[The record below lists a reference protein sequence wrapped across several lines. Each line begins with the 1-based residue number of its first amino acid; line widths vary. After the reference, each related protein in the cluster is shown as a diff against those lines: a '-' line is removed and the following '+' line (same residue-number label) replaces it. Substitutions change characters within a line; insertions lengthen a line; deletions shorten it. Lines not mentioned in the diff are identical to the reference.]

1 MVHFHLRLSSDG
13 NSQNTAL
20 SNDACE
26 TEPTYPIL
34 TPRGTLEIQKDT
46 NLSTFVDVGTVNC
59 SRTVELDGP
68 DKKIEQL
75 QLDDSVNFSEAASD
89 AIELCIAA
97 SEALVINDLID
108 SDSLE
113 KNSSASVILEASL
126 QLKQAR
132 WELCKNAFA
141 DSLSV
146 ISDTDNLSDLD
157 DITMES
163 VYEDAGVHLTELS
176 QNELSVSQVKDTLE
190 SECDEL
196 LEHKKTSAS
205 AGMFNNYGDCNLDND
220 LQLRNNL
227 TDKYSES
234 DAVKKV
240 IHDQL
245 CDGGTEVGH
254 FDESLRAVN
263 DRANSHP
270 SGSAE
275 VRNFFN
281 LYLNFSGAR
290 LLINYVHCM
299 LGRIHEC
306 I

>member
-1 MVHFHLRLSSDG
+1 MVHFHLCLSSDG
-13 NSQNTAL
+13 DSQNTTL

-34 TPRGTLEIQKDT
+34 TPRGNLEIQDT

-59 SRTVELDGP
+59 TQTVELDGP

-108 SDSLE
+108 SDSHE
-113 KNSSASVILEASL
+113 KSSSASAILEASL

-132 WELCKNAFA
+132 WEVCKNTFA

-163 VYEDAGVHLTELS
+163 VFEDAGVHLPELS

-196 LEHKKTSAS
+196 LEHKKTSAP
-205 AGMFNNYGDCNLDND
+205 ARMFNSYGDCNLDND
-220 LQLRNNL
+220 LQLGNNL
-227 TDKYSES
+227 TDKYSDS
-234 DAVKKV
+234 DAIKKV
-240 IHDQL
+240 IHNQL

-254 FDESLRAVN
+254 CNDSLRVVN

-275 VRNFFN
+275 VRNI
-281 LYLNFSGAR
+281 
-290 LLINYVHCM
+290 LIF
-299 LGRIHEC
+299 I
-306 I
+306 